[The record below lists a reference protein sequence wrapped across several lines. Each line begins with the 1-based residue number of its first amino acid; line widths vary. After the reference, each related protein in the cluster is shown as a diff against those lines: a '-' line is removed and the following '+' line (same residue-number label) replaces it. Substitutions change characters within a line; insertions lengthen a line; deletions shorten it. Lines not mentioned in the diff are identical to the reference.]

1 MIERTR
7 EAGVRPIFLTQPV
20 LWSESPSE
28 RTERLV
34 WFGYVEDQ
42 GYLTVPLLRKGMDRF
57 NERLLEICA
66 ELGVEVVDLSS
77 MNAVEA
83 YFYDDCH
90 FTEAGAREV
99 ARLVHRHLSAAE
111 RESPTSTAAAQLR

>member
-1 MIERTR
+1 
-7 EAGVRPIFLTQPV
+7 
-20 LWSESPSE
+20 
-28 RTERLV
+28 
-34 WFGYVEDQ
+34 
-42 GYLTVPLLRKGMDRF
+42 MDRF

-99 ARLVHRHLSAAE
+99 ARLVHRYLSAAE